1 MEQAVVFIPQK
12 AIVVKLIELFRSS
25 FFSVNYLKTKSKV
38 LKEQFTSELRL
49 KTILCEVKH
58 KLICHRKMNL
68 VQKNHTISILIP
80 STHIFHL
87 LVL

>member
-38 LKEQFTSELRL
+38 LKEQFTYEPGL
-49 KTILCEVKH
+49 KTILC
-58 KLICHRKMNL
+58 
-68 VQKNHTISILIP
+68 
-80 STHIFHL
+80 
-87 LVL
+87 